1 MTDQILIPHD
11 RLALILRS
19 LIPLGIFASTG
30 YLFIQAIVPS
40 LKDRLKGL
48 LDVIIVAIS
57 LGMSVVTLL
66 FLFLNAAFGIK
77 LSRTNVWILT
87 ISLLLALLLVV
98 FWKALKQK
106 KISPPEKNGRHFHLC
121 FSRFKKGTSV
131 FILLVCIF
139 SLGMHLRLK
148 NTLRHPDKLLDADPY
163 RHHIRTV
170 ALLETAMLSP
180 WDPYIEGQ
188 IPVVEPQGCYVLAAL
203 ISIFSG
209 IDPWHIWKFGSIL
222 LGSYSII
229 TTYLLAKYLFGAN
242 TFIGLVSA
250 AFLAASPVHII
261 RTNIGF
267 SEPWGL
273 GYLPITILFFL
284 FLMTNS
290 RRTLSNA
297 FLFGFFFTSLFIHNP
312 IPAAFLVPLF
322 CVYTIYILLKKRGQR
337 LKVIGGV
344 FLSSLI
350 FFFFLILW
358 ANTYMGVS
366 MANGLFAT
374 ETQGSSG
381 LQRGIGGL
389 NTWRQAVSN
398 IGKSQIALSV
408 MGLLIYLIKLKDDS
422 KDLQELSVP
431 RKRRK
436 YKNKGNRAA
445 KAGDGAGVWKRLKG
459 ATTGIILRL
468 ENPFDELR
476 VFVLLFYI
484 LYIIYILLLPL
495 GVPSFTS
502 KFYRYFLL
510 PAFACSILSA
520 YFIFALYRLLASRA
534 AVVKDEVASKLVSL
548 ALIIIISLGLGI
560 FIYKSK
566 TWGNWPPSATTGEYR
581 AANWINNY
589 ASKDAIIV
597 CNWFTGDFIRSLTVR
612 RTCISNYFRPEVRA
626 TIEREK
632 GLNTVLLKNAR
643 QIIEFAQSRGQE
655 VYLLKSKW
663 GPSGSFDTNPLFTRV
678 MSAGSGKDKATL
690 YRVGAEDRI
699 ANLAFYAEPIA
710 GTFKSGLTV
719 RNLDRLNDL
728 SLGNN
733 TDADAAATNP
743 PQRSP
748 QKAWFG
754 VDFGKNQQI
763 SRIVVYPA
771 FYLNPEKI
779 KKSKLI
785 YVARHYV
792 LQYWQD
798 QTWKNIPGTEVRDNV
813 LTRVSHEFPHIKTS
827 KARVLIYTAYSDKGL
842 ATEGLFRSACLEL
855 EVYK

>member
-1 MTDQILIPHD
+1 MTDQIFIPHD

-40 LKDRLKGL
+40 LKERIRGL

-57 LGMSVVTLL
+57 LGMSIVT
-66 FLFLNAAFGIK
+66 FGFVFLNAVFSIK
-77 LSRTNVWILT
+77 LSRTNVWIFT
-87 ISLLLALLLVV
+87 ISLLLLLLLIV

-106 KISPPEKNGRHFHLC
+106 TIRQPEKGGPGFQ
-121 FSRFKKGTSV
+121 KGSTV

-170 ALLETAMLSP
+170 GVVETAMLSP
-180 WDPYIEGQ
+180 WEPYIEGQ
-188 IPVVEPQGCYVLAAL
+188 VPVVEPQGCYVLAAV

-273 GYLPITILFFL
+273 GYLPITILFFV
-284 FLMTNS
+284 FLMTDS
-290 RRTLSNA
+290 KWKFSNA
-297 FLFGFFFTSLFIHNP
+297 FLFGLFFTSIFIHNP
-312 IPAAFLVPLF
+312 IPAVFLVPLF
-322 CVYTIYILLKKRGQR
+322 GIYTIYILVKKHGQR
-337 LKVIGGV
+337 LKVVGWV

-366 MANGLFAT
+366 MANGLFGLEA
-374 ETQGSSG
+374 QGSGG
-381 LQRGIGGL
+381 LQRGLGAR

-431 RKRRK
+431 RRRRK
-436 YKNKGNRAA
+436 YKNKGNGAA
-445 KAGDGAGVWKRLKG
+445 KAGGAWKRLKG
-459 ATTGIILRL
+459 ATTGIIMRL
-468 ENPFDELR
+468 DNPFDDLR
-476 VFVLLFYI
+476 LFVLLFYI
-484 LYIIYILLLPL
+484 VYIIYILLLPL

-534 AVVKDEVASKLVSL
+534 AALKDQVASKLISL
-548 ALIIIISLGLGI
+548 ALIIIITLGLGI
-560 FIYKSK
+560 FIHESR
-566 TWGNWPPSATTGEYR
+566 TWGNWPPSATAGEYR
-581 AANWINNY
+581 AADWINDY

-597 CNWFTGDFIRSLTVR
+597 CNWFTGDFIRSLTRR

-626 TIEREK
+626 TLEREK

-643 QIIEFAQSRGQE
+643 QIIEFAESRGQE

-663 GPSGSFDTNPLFTRV
+663 GPSGSFDNNPLFTRV
-678 MSAGSGKDKATL
+678 MSGGSDKDKAIL
-690 YRVGAEDRI
+690 YRVGAGDGI

-710 GTFKSGLTV
+710 GTFKSGLGV
-719 RNLDRLNDL
+719 RNVDRLNDL
-728 SLGNN
+728 SLGSN

-743 PQRSP
+743 PQR
-748 QKAWFG
+748 
-754 VDFGKNQQI
+754 
-763 SRIVVYPA
+763 VVYPT

-785 YVARHYV
+785 YVACHYV
-792 LQYWQD
+792 LQYWHQE
-798 QTWKNIPGTEVRDNV
+798 TWKDIPGTEVRDNV
-813 LTRVSHEFPHIKTS
+813 LTRVSREFPHIKTS
-827 KARVLIYTAYSDKGL
+827 KVRVLIYGAYSDKGL
-842 ATEGLFRSACLEL
+842 LTEGLFRSACLEL

>member
-11 RLALILRS
+11 RLALVLSS
-19 LIPLGIFASTG
+19 LIPLGIFVSTG

-40 LKDRLKGL
+40 LRDRLRGL
-48 LDVIIVAIS
+48 LDVIILAIP
-57 LGMSVVTLL
+57 LGMSIVT
-66 FLFLNAAFGIK
+66 FGFVFLNAVFGIK

-87 ISLLLALLLVV
+87 ISLLLALLLIV

-106 KISPPEKNGRHFHLC
+106 KIGQLEKGGPYFHFTFLG
-121 FSRFKKGTSV
+121 FQKGSTV

-170 ALLETAMLSP
+170 ALLETEMLSP

-188 IPVVEPQGCYVLAAL
+188 IPVVEPQGCYVLAAV

-209 IDPWHIWKFGSIL
+209 IDPWYIWKFGSIL

-242 TFIGLVSA
+242 TFIGLASA
-250 AFLAASPVHII
+250 AFIAASPVHII

-273 GYLPITILFFL
+273 GYLPITILFFV
-284 FLMTNS
+284 FLMTDS
-290 RRTLSNA
+290 RPKFSNA
-297 FLFGFFFTSLFIHNP
+297 FLFGLFFTSIFIHNP

-322 CVYTIYILLKKRGQR
+322 CIYTIYILVKKRGQR
-337 LKVIGGV
+337 LKVVGWV

-366 MANGLFAT
+366 MANGIFAT
-374 ETQGSSG
+374 ETHGSSG

-389 NTWRQAVSN
+389 NIWRQAVSN
-398 IGKSQIALSV
+398 VGKSQIALSV
-408 MGLLIYLIKLKDDS
+408 MGLLIYLIKLKDS
-422 KDLQELSVP
+422 NKDLQELSVS
-431 RKRRK
+431 RKQRK
-436 YKNKGNRAA
+436 YKNKGKRAA
-445 KAGDGAGVWKRLKG
+445 KAGGVWKRLKG
-459 ATTGIILRL
+459 ATGQIILRL

-476 VFVLLFYI
+476 VFVLLFYV

-520 YFIFALYRLLASRA
+520 YFIFALYRLFANRA
-534 AVVKDEVASKLVSL
+534 ATVKDEVMSKLVSP

-560 FIYKSK
+560 FIYKGK
-566 TWGNWPPSATTGEYR
+566 TWGNWPPSATAGEYR
-581 AANWINNY
+581 AADWVNDY

-597 CNWFTGDFIRSLTVR
+597 CNWFTGDFIRSLTRR

-626 TIEREK
+626 TVEREK

-643 QIIEFAQSRGQE
+643 QIIEFAESRGQE

-663 GPSGSFDTNPLFTRV
+663 GPSGNFDNNPFFTRV
-678 MSAGSGKDKATL
+678 MSGGSDKEKATL
-690 YRVGAEDRI
+690 YRVGAEGGI
-699 ANLAFYAEPIA
+699 ANLAFYAKPIA
-710 GTFKSGLTV
+710 GTFKSGLRV

-733 TDADAAATNP
+733 TDAGAAATNP

-754 VDFGKNQQI
+754 VDFEKEEEI

-785 YVARHYV
+785 YVASHYV
-792 LQYWQD
+792 LQYWQGES
-798 QTWKNIPGTEVRDNV
+798 WKDIPGTEVRDNV

-827 KARVLIYTAYSDKGL
+827 KVRVLIYGAYSDKGL
-842 ATEGLFRSACLEL
+842 LTEGAFRSACLEL